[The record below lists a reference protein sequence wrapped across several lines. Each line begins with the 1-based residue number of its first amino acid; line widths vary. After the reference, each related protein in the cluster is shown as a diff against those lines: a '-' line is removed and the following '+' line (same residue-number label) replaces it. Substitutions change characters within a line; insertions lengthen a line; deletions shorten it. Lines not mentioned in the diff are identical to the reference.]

1 MGEWSAGRRIR
12 KLDRVEHIAGPILG
26 FYLACYTIESHDGH
40 FAYAKICLDQPLS
53 AWDAADCVMKVG
65 AGPYPTPEEAL
76 IAVMGRSERRIV
88 RREARRN
95 SGWLV
100 LDSRPQNLNRPGGSS

>member
-1 MGEWSAGRRIR
+1 
-12 KLDRVEHIAGPILG
+12 VEHIAGPVLG
-26 FYLACYTIESHDGH
+26 FYLACYTIEAHEGH
-40 FAYAKICLDQPLS
+40 FAYAKICLDQPTS
-53 AWDAADCVMKVG
+53 VWDAGPCVLKVG

-76 IAVMGRSERRIV
+76 LAVIGRSERRIA

-100 LDSRPQNLNRPGGSS
+100 LDSRPHPLDGPGGSS